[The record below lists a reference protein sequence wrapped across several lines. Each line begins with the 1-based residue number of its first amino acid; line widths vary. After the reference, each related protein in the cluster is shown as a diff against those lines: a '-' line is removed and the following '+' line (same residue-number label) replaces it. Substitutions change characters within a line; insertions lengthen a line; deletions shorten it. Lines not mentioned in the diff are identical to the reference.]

1 MPATKWTPP
10 LSLPDLSHET
20 TLSVDTETFD
30 PGLTEKGPGY
40 LRDSGFVVGVSI
52 AWGPPEA
59 THALYLPLAHKFG
72 GNLDKGIVC
81 QWLQD
86 VLASPDRT
94 LVFAN
99 APYDLGW
106 LRTLGV
112 EVRGSV
118 HDVQI
123 MDPLLNEERID
134 GYSLNALAKR
144 HLGEAKK
151 EDLLNEAAK
160 AHGQKNAKECMHLL
174 APKFVGPYAEADA
187 EQTLRIYRK
196 ILTIPEWQEVA
207 TLYETVERPLIRTLF
222 EMTWKGVRVDL
233 DYADQLNERWKKQEK
248 ETYAKLGFA
257 NVWDGAACA
266 RYLRDNGINVGKTV
280 DKAFLESI
288 SHPGGKLIRIAR
300 ELNRCRD
307 TFLEQNILRGSRAG
321 RIHPTYMQLASDEGG
336 TRSGRLACKN
346 PNAQQFPKR
355 SVNIDAKSI
364 RKCLIPE
371 EGKQW
376 AKLDYWS
383 QEPVIQCHY
392 ALLGDLPGAYEVNEM
407 FKKDIKLATY
417 ISEKSGG
424 WLSYDQAKDVTLAR
438 SYGQQTAGLARRMNM
453 TMSEAEQLQE
463 DFDAIVPYISML
475 ADRVKAR
482 AGEKGFIKTLL
493 GRKQRFSLWS
503 RRFYKEP
510 AKDEPPDPWGGRHAA
525 FSIEKAQEIWPNEP
539 IERAGLYK
547 SLNRLIQGSAAD
559 QTKLGLVR
567 IHREIGL
574 PDLTVH
580 DEINKSVVDKAEAL
594 AIKEI
599 METCIPLRAMV
610 RADMDLGSTWQ

>member
-1 MPATKWTPP
+1 
-10 LSLPDLSHET
+10 
-20 TLSVDTETFD
+20 
-30 PGLTEKGPGY
+30 
-40 LRDSGFVVGVSI
+40 
-52 AWGPPEA
+52 
-59 THALYLPLAHKFG
+59 
-72 GNLDKGIVC
+72 
-81 QWLQD
+81 
-86 VLASPDRT
+86 
-94 LVFAN
+94 
-99 APYDLGW
+99 
-106 LRTLGV
+106 
-112 EVRGSV
+112 
-118 HDVQI
+118 
-123 MDPLLNEERID
+123 MDPLLDEERSD

-144 HLGEAKK
+144 HLGEVKK

-233 DYADQLNERWKKQEK
+233 NYAEQLNNRWKKQEQDTYK
-248 ETYAKLGFA
+248 ELGFRE
-257 NVWDGAACA
+257 VWDGKACA
-266 RYLRDNGINVGKTV
+266 RYLRNAGVNVGTTV

-300 ELNRCRD
+300 ELNRCRE
-307 TFLEQNILRGSRAG
+307 TFLEQNILLGSKAG

-392 ALLGDLPGAYEVNEM
+392 AILSGLPGAHEVNEM

-424 WLSYDQAKDVTLAR
+424 RLRYDQAKDVTLAR
-438 SYGQQTAGLARRMNM
+438 SYGQQTAGLAKRMNM
-453 TMSEAEQLQE
+453 THAEAEQLQE
-463 DFDAIVPYISML
+463 DFDSIVPYVSML

-493 GRKQRFSLWS
+493 GRKQRFQLWS
-503 RRFYKEP
+503 RRFC
-510 AKDEPPDPWGGRHAA
+510 KDPEGRFDA
-525 FSIEKAQEIWPNEP
+525 FSLEEARKKWPKETL
-539 IERAGLYK
+539 ERAFLYK
-547 SLNRLIQGSAAD
+547 ALNRLIQGSAAD
-559 QTKLGLVR
+559 QTKLALVS

-580 DEINKSVVDKAEAL
+580 DEINKSVVDRKEAEA
-594 AIKEI
+594 IQEI
-599 METCIPLRAMV
+599 METCIPLKAMV

>member
-1 MPATKWTPP
+1 MQQAFDFILPATQWTPP
-10 LSLPDLSHET
+10 LSLPNLDHET
-20 TLSVDTETFD
+20 TISVDTETFD
-30 PGLTEKGPGY
+30 PGIKEKGPGY
-40 LRDSGFVVGVSI
+40 LRGSGHLVGISL
-52 AWGPPEA
+52 AWGPVENTKA
-59 THALYLPLAHKFG
+59 IYLPIGHKFG
-72 GNLDKGIVC
+72 GNLDRGIVLS
-81 QWLQD
+81 WIKSTLSKTDRD
-86 VLASPDRT
+86 VA
-94 LVFAN
+94 FAN

-106 LRTLGV
+106 LRLNGV
-112 EVRGSV
+112 EVSGRI
-118 HDVQI
+118 HDIQI
-123 MDPLLNEERID
+123 MDPLLDEERID
-134 GYSLNALAKR
+134 GYSLNAIAKR
-144 HLGEAKK
+144 HLGEEKK

-187 EQTLRIYRK
+187 EQTLRIFRK
-196 ILTIPEWQEVA
+196 IKTIPEWQEVSS
-207 TLYETVERPLIRTLF
+207 LYETLERPLIRTLF

-233 DYADQLNERWKKQEK
+233 DYAEKLNNRWMRQEQ
-248 ETYAKLGFA
+248 ETYLELGFRE
-257 NVWDGAACA
+257 VWDGKACA
-266 RYLRDNGINVGKTV
+266 RYLRANGVNVGTSV
-280 DKAFLESI
+280 DKAFLESL

-300 ELNRCRD
+300 ELNRCRE
-307 TFLEQNILRGSRAG
+307 TFLEQNILLGSRKG

-392 ALLGDLPGAYEVNEM
+392 AILSGLPGAHEVNEM

-417 ISEKSGG
+417 IAEKSGG
-424 WLSYDQAKDVTLAR
+424 RLRYDQAKDVTLAR

-453 TMSEAEQLQE
+453 TISEAEQLQE
-463 DFDAIVPYISML
+463 DFDSIVPYVSML

-493 GRKQRFSLWS
+493 GRKQRFQLWS
-503 RRFYKEP
+503 RRFCKDAESRYDAFPLEEARKKWPKETL
-510 AKDEPPDPWGGRHAA
+510 
-525 FSIEKAQEIWPNEP
+525 
-539 IERAGLYK
+539 ERAFLYK
-547 SLNRLIQGSAAD
+547 ALNRLIQGSAAD
-559 QTKLGLVR
+559 QTKKALVE
-567 IHREIGL
+567 IHQQIGL

-580 DEINKSVVDKAEAL
+580 DEINKSVVDLKEAEA
-594 AIKEI
+594 IQEI
-599 METCIPLRAMV
+599 MVTCIPLKTMV